1 MGRPAINVDNVVQD
15 TRHIL
20 QRSDLTRVYVKTV
33 ARRLGMSAR
42 TLTRGLVEAG
52 TTFLRL
58 KEAERADRLREAIE
72 DAPGSEPIFLA
83 ELCGFTQP
91 RAFAL
96 YFKRVIGCTYQ
107 EHRAAHGLPPIS
119 VAGDLRRAE
128 QNAARTRKQSRHLE
142 AAPARADCPRC

>member
-15 TRHIL
+15 TMHIL

-33 ARRLGMSAR
+33 ARRLGMSTR

-52 TTFLRL
+52 TTFQKL
-58 KEAERADRLREAIE
+58 KEAERAQRLREAIE

-96 YFKRVIGCTYQ
+96 YFKRVIGLTYHQ
-107 EHRAAHGLPPIS
+107 HRAEHGLQPIS
-119 VAGDLRRAE
+119 FAGHIRRAE
-128 QNAARTRKQSRHLE
+128 QNAARNRSQPRHIE
-142 AAPARADCPRC
+142 TASARTDCPRC